1 MRMDGVYPIYI
12 RVTHNR
18 KVGYIKTDKNC
29 KSKFVKNGSIM
40 DLYIIKDVY
49 VTINKYINQ
58 LNKVNTGEWSVKKV
72 IDYLT
77 SSSKILS
84 FSGLALVYIE
94 DKQRK
99 GDGDFIITR

>member
-1 MRMDGVYPIYI
+1 MRTDGVYPIYI

-40 DLYIIKDVY
+40 DPYIIKDVY
-49 VTINKYINQ
+49 VTINKYIDR
-58 LNKVNTGEWSVKKV
+58 LNKVNTGEWSVKEV

-77 SSSKILS
+77 SSSRVLS
-84 FSGLALVYIE
+84 FSGFALEYIE
-94 DKQRK
+94 DK
-99 GDGDFIITR
+99 